1 MRLAIVVPCFN
12 EQDVLPVSATRL
24 AAVLQKLQDSR
35 KVAADSQI
43 WLVDDGSLDRTWT
56 IISDLARNSPRFRG
70 IKLSRNRGHQNALL
84 AGLLTAEGDA
94 IVSVDADLQDDLQA
108 IEQMVDAFLS
118 GSEVVYGVRSS
129 RATDTLFKRG
139 TAQSYYR
146 ILKAFG
152 VDVVYNHADFR
163 LLGRRAVEALRE
175 FSEVNIFLRGVVP
188 LLGYPTAIV
197 EYNRGERFAGESKYP
212 LRKML
217 ALAVDGITS
226 FSAAPLRF
234 IAMIGII
241 VFLLS
246 IAMTLWV
253 LWIRLVS
260 DRAVPGWASS
270 EIPIYFLGGL
280 HLLSIGVLGE
290 YVAKLYLEA
299 KRRPRFII
307 DHIV

>member
-175 FSEVNIFLRGVVP
+175 FSEVNLFLRGVVP

-270 EIPIYFLGGL
+270 VIPIYFLGGL

>member
-175 FSEVNIFLRGVVP
+175 FSEVNLFLRGVVP
-188 LLGYPTAIV
+188 LLGYPTGVQEVSALDLAIR
-197 EYNRGERFAGESKYP
+197 N
-212 LRKML
+212 
-217 ALAVDGITS
+217 AVD
-226 FSAAPLRF
+226 
-234 IAMIGII
+234 
-241 VFLLS
+241 
-246 IAMTLWV
+246 
-253 LWIRLVS
+253 
-260 DRAVPGWASS
+260 D
-270 EIPIYFLGGL
+270 
-280 HLLSIGVLGE
+280 
-290 YVAKLYLEA
+290 
-299 KRRPRFII
+299 
-307 DHIV
+307 

>member
-129 RATDTLFKRG
+129 RAT
-139 TAQSYYR
+139 A
-146 ILKAFG
+146 
-152 VDVVYNHADFR
+152 
-163 LLGRRAVEALRE
+163 
-175 FSEVNIFLRGVVP
+175 
-188 LLGYPTAIV
+188 
-197 EYNRGERFAGESKYP
+197 
-212 LRKML
+212 
-217 ALAVDGITS
+217 
-226 FSAAPLRF
+226 
-234 IAMIGII
+234 
-241 VFLLS
+241 
-246 IAMTLWV
+246 
-253 LWIRLVS
+253 
-260 DRAVPGWASS
+260 
-270 EIPIYFLGGL
+270 
-280 HLLSIGVLGE
+280 
-290 YVAKLYLEA
+290 
-299 KRRPRFII
+299 RP
-307 DHIV
+307 